1 MSFDTLSPWDAN
13 RWFQLPV
20 YTETAAT
27 GANPQRVLEAN
38 PMRVGLWISFA
49 PVGAGITSV
58 APSSDLGPNGG
69 FQVSNSTGAFSVTH
83 KDWGPLCQS
92 EWFVNASAGQVITT
106 VELLLRDW
114 PVPDPHAV
122 MDVQDYLAEIY
133 DFIKGLGN
141 GNVSAAT
148 IRRS

>member
-1 MSFDTLSPWDAN
+1 MSFDTLPPWDAN

-27 GANPQRVLEAN
+27 GVNPQRVLDAN
-38 PMRVGLWISFA
+38 PMRVGLWFSFA

-58 APSSDLGPNGG
+58 APSPDLGPNGG
-69 FQVSNSTGAFSVTH
+69 FQVNNSTGAFQLTH
-83 KDWGPLCQS
+83 KDWAILCQS

-114 PVPDPHAV
+114 PEPDPHRNV
-122 MDVQDYLAEIY
+122 DVKDYLAEIAE
-133 DFIKGLGN
+133 FIRSLRVN
-141 GNVSAAT
+141 GNVP
-148 IRRS
+148 RG